1 MSDVGLIRSVEEV
14 AANSWPAAIVEMLDG
29 WRLRA
34 TPAVTVRRSNSV
46 LPNGPSDRTPLE
58 QKLAAVE
65 MFYDGYGIPARYQV
79 SEAAVPDDL
88 DDVLA
93 SRGFEIEAPVDIMVA
108 QLDEVEALTHDREID
123 AGVETTSEATEEWL
137 DAMFEVAPRGE
148 RDVFRAAILDR
159 IDRAVRYAS
168 VRDGREVEAVGMC
181 VADGDWLGIY
191 SMATHPE
198 ARRRGFATAI
208 LRALAQSGMRLGA
221 TRAYL
226 QTERTNAPAHALYER
241 VGFTTAYGYHY
252 RTRNLS
258 GR

>member
-1 MSDVGLIRSVEEV
+1 MTELELVRAVEEV

-34 TPAVTVRRSNSV
+34 TPSVTVRRSNSV
-46 LPNGPSDRTPLE
+46 LPNGGAGRVPLE
-58 QKLAAVE
+58 SKLAAVE
-65 MFYDGYGIPARYQV
+65 DFYAGHDIPARYQV
-79 SEAAVPDDL
+79 SGAAVPESL

-108 QLDEVEALTHDREID
+108 RLDQVEALTRGREIAD
-123 AGVETTSEATEEWL
+123 GVGIESEPSEEWL

-159 IDRAVRYAS
+159 IDRPVRYAS
-168 VRDGREVEAVGMC
+168 VLDGREALAVGMC

-208 LRALAQSGMRLGA
+208 LRSLAQSGRRLGA

-226 QTERTNAPAHALYER
+226 QTERTNGPAHALYER
-241 VGFTTAYGYHY
+241 VGFATAYGYHY
-252 RTRNLS
+252 RTKR
-258 GR
+258 